1 MKRRIIGVILVGV
14 GLIGC
19 LFPIAPG
26 IPLVIAGAAL
36 ILGFKP
42 KNSKIYKKLFGGEN
56 EPAPEATTE

>member
-1 MKRRIIGVILVGV
+1 MVGA

-26 IPLVIAGAAL
+26 IPMVIVGAAL
-36 ILGFKP
+36 ILGIVP
-42 KNSKIYKKLFGGEN
+42 KNNKIYKKLFGGEN